1 MVISGARVKG
11 KVFSPKAS
19 TLLGKKAELG
29 VGLPV
34 KVGGKKLPKHHK
46 GKAEAI
52 FAEESEESE
61 EEER

>member
-1 MVISGARVKG
+1 VVISGARVKG

-19 TLLGKKAELG
+19 TSLVKKTELD

-46 GKAEAI
+46 GKAEAAI
-52 FAEESEESE
+52 FAEESEE
-61 EEER
+61 EER